1 MRGNLCM
8 IGNQNSESE
17 KIQKEILQVRTIRIL
32 KEMRIEV

>member
-8 IGNQNSESE
+8 IGVRTVNQ
-17 KIQKEILQVRTIRIL
+17 KRKKEILQVKTIKIL